1 MKGKKARKDSRASS
15 KDQDQCEV
23 EGVEEDQHR
32 FVPSEDN
39 EHAVDPVWD
48 LRDAHDR
55 APFRLDV
62 VCIGLASEPRAK
74 LKRLSLREHD

>member
-1 MKGKKARKDSRASS
+1 VKGKNEKDSRASG
-15 KDQDQCEV
+15 KDQDQGEV

-39 EHAVDPVWD
+39 EHAVNPVWD

-74 LKRLSLREHD
+74 LERLSLRKHD